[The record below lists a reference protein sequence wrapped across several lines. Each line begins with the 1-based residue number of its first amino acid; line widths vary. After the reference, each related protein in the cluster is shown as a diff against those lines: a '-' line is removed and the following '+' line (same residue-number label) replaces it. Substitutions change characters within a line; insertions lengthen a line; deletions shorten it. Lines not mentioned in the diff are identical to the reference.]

1 MEIEEKHNP
10 NSHERLRPRDTPE
23 SWSELSHDLVISVFK
38 RLSFANFRRA
48 KSVCS
53 SWHSSSRQCVPKNQ
67 THWLVLFPEDN
78 HSDSNSCT
86 LFNLEE
92 KDRLYRTQDLGLE
105 FAKSFCMETYGS
117 WLLMCN
123 RMHNLYIVNL
133 FTHERIDLPPVEAQH
148 GVTKMERTLDD
159 DVFRITSH
167 NGKEYKGIRLRSP
180 VLWIDEKT
188 REYVVSWE
196 LRGLCVVYSR
206 KGDASWN
213 QIPETSSCC
222 DMVYRDSKLY
232 FLSLFG
238 QFRIFDFSG
247 DIPQQTF
254 QCGVIVE
261 RFRLGIQLRQ
271 RSNSL
276 SIVATKLVVTVT
288 GEVLKVEKLWRPR
301 SETWSFRVFK
311 VYSSGFLKKHDRI
324 YSLGDESMLL
334 DQGITVLA
342 NDTDGFIKNSVYFS
356 VSHGKD
362 VHDIFLFN
370 LETQKTEL
378 LHKFD
383 CSSVQFPRARWF
395 LPSFRLT

>member
-1 MEIEEKHNP
+1 MDIEEKHNP
-10 NSHERLRPRDTPE
+10 NSHERLNPRDTPK
-23 SWSELSHDLVISVFK
+23 SWSELPLDLLISVFK
-38 RLSFANFRRA
+38 RLSFANFQRA
-48 KSVCS
+48 KTMWAQKPDPLAGSLPGRQQQRQPSVHNKR
-53 SWHSSSRQCVPKNQ
+53 SWSGICKEFLHR
-67 THWLVLFPEDN
+67 
-78 HSDSNSCT
+78 
-86 LFNLEE
+86 
-92 KDRLYRTQDLGLE
+92 DLQKL
-105 FAKSFCMETYGS
+105 
-117 WLLMCN
+117 LLMRN

-159 DVFRITSH
+159 DHDVFCITSH
-167 NGKEYKGIRLRSP
+167 NGKEYKGIQ
-180 VLWIDEKT
+180 T
-188 REYVVSWE
+188 REYVVLWE
-196 LRGLCVVYSR
+196 LRQLCVVYSR
-206 KGDASWN
+206 KGDTSWN
-213 QIPETSSCC
+213 QIPEETSSCC
-222 DMVYRDSKLY
+222 DLVYMDSKLY

-247 DIPQQTF
+247 EFPQQTF

-261 RFRLGIQLRQ
+261 RFRLGLQLRQ
-271 RSNSL
+271 RSNFW

-288 GEVLKVEKLWRPR
+288 GEVLKVEKLWKSR
-301 SETWSFRVFK
+301 SETWSFR
-311 VYSSGFLKKHDRI
+311 KHDRI

-356 VSHGKD
+356 VSGKD

-383 CSSVQFPRARWF
+383 SSSVQFPRARWF
-395 LPSFRLT
+395 LPSIGQT

>member
-48 KSVCS
+48 KS
-53 SWHSSSRQCVPKNQ
+53 
-67 THWLVLFPEDN
+67 
-78 HSDSNSCT
+78 
-86 LFNLEE
+86 E

-247 DIPQQTF
+247 EFPQQTF

-288 GEVLKVEKLWRPR
+288 GEVLKVEKLWRSR
-301 SETWSFRVFK
+301 SETWPFRVFK
-311 VYSSGFLKKHDRI
+311 
-324 YSLGDESMLL
+324 SMLL

>member
-23 SWSELSHDLVISVFK
+23 SWSELPLDLVLSVFK
-38 RLSFANFRRA
+38 RLSFANFQRA
-48 KSVCS
+48 KSVCT

-67 THWLVLFPEDN
+67 THWLVLFPEENNDN
-78 HSDSNSCT
+78 NSCT

-92 KDRLYRTQDLGLE
+92 EDKLYRTQDLGLE
-105 FAKSFCMETYGS
+105 FAKSFCMETYRS

-133 FTHERIDLPPVEAQH
+133 FTHERIDLPPVEAQR
-148 GVTKMERTLDD
+148 GVTKMERTLYD

-167 NGKEYKGIRLRSP
+167 NGKEYKGIRQRSP

-222 DMVYRDSKLY
+222 DMVYMDSKLY

-238 QFRIFDFSG
+238 HVQ
-247 DIPQQTF
+247 
-254 QCGVIVE
+254 
-261 RFRLGIQLRQ
+261 
-271 RSNSL
+271 
-276 SIVATKLVVTVT
+276 
-288 GEVLKVEKLWRPR
+288 
-301 SETWSFRVFK
+301 
-311 VYSSGFLKKHDRI
+311 
-324 YSLGDESMLL
+324 
-334 DQGITVLA
+334 
-342 NDTDGFIKNSVYFS
+342 
-356 VSHGKD
+356 
-362 VHDIFLFN
+362 N
-370 LETQKTEL
+370 L
-378 LHKFD
+378 
-383 CSSVQFPRARWF
+383 
-395 LPSFRLT
+395 